1 MSILGSSS
9 SSNNG
14 PIFQEFKKQASFFF
28 KEKIK
33 TARLALTDV
42 TPAQL
47 LTEEATNGSSS
58 APDTRTLKA
67 ISKAAFEVDDY
78 FRILE
83 ILRSRLS
90 KFDKKNWR
98 TSYQA
103 LIVIEHLMTHGP
115 ESVAKVFQADK
126 DVIRDMGCFQL
137 IDEKGFNWGLNVRL
151 KSEKILMLLEEGSLL
166 KEERNRARKVSR
178 GIEGF
183 GSFSQRTSSAKGIL
197 SESPIT
203 KYARSKSQFTG
214 NGDQEDWFSSKHG
227 EETTKTMANGSCDS
241 SDENACL
248 VSNKEVKHMT
258 LNNSFN
264 SQPLA
269 NIETESVS
277 KENVAPKKEYI
288 LGGFV
293 ERSTSVGDSEPLL
306 DDENDE
312 SRINILVEEDHPFND
327 AAHLTGASLL
337 SKDHTVQAF

>member
-9 SSNNG
+9 SNNNG
-14 PIFQEFKKQASFFF
+14 PTFQEFKKQASFFF

-47 LTEEATNGSSS
+47 LTEEATNGSLS
-58 APDTRTLKA
+58 APDTRMLKA

-83 ILRSRLS
+83 ILRSRLV

-98 TSYQA
+98 TSYRA
-103 LIVIEHLMTHGP
+103 LIVIEYLMTHGP

-126 DVIRDMGCFQL
+126 DVIRDMACFQL

-151 KSEKILMLLEEGSLL
+151 KSERILLLLEEGSLL

-183 GSFSQRTSSAKGIL
+183 GSFSQRTSSAQGIL
-197 SESPIT
+197 SESPVK
-203 KYARSKSQFTG
+203 KYTRSKSQFIES
-214 NGDQEDWFSSKHG
+214 GDEEDWFSSVKHK
-227 EETTKTMANGSCDS
+227 EETTKTMFNGSYDS
-241 SDENACL
+241 SDENVRL
-248 VSNKEVKHMT
+248 LSNKEAKIMT
-258 LNNSFN
+258 FNSSFN
-264 SQPLA
+264 SQPL
-269 NIETESVS
+269 NFETQSVS
-277 KENVAPKKEYI
+277 KENVAPKKEYV
-288 LGGFV
+288 LGGFDK
-293 ERSTSVGDSEPLL
+293 RNFSGDSKPLL

-312 SRINILVEEDHPFND
+312 SRTNIFVDEDHPFN
-327 AAHLTGASLL
+327 AAAQLTGASLL